1 MVSENKKQFFILI
14 LVIAA
19 LCAAF
24 PLPPLSLQSLP
35 IDKAPDDTYSL
46 NVVKSHESIVRED

>member
-35 IDKAPDDTYSL
+35 IDKAPDDT
-46 NVVKSHESIVRED
+46 